1 MAFKDNAIIKYP
13 LIFTGIECWFLAA
26 FLRLSGPE
34 NYNSHLYAE
43 PREIFKFQY
52 VQWIY
57 SSADTV
63 QVIYAYCHVTTLM
76 IHITNTALMFVG
88 KFKKKKEIAEIK
100 DNVKFLKHRKYS
112 ELVDL
117 TITPITTLILTFVL
131 VYSPCGW

>member
-1 MAFKDNAIIKYP
+1 MAYKYRHIIKYT
-13 LIFTGIECWFLAA
+13 LIFTGTECWFLAA
-26 FLRLSGPE
+26 YFRPVGPE
-34 NYNSHLYAE
+34 NYNSHFYAE

-88 KFKKKKEIAEIK
+88 KFKK
-100 DNVKFLKHRKYS
+100 
-112 ELVDL
+112 
-117 TITPITTLILTFVL
+117 TTRNSWIQ
-131 VYSPCGW
+131 G